1 MGRDI
6 ALIETR
12 SRFSIDEE
20 TGDAQEEASFARGSS
35 QALTLTSGEPSASMP
50 RALSSQRLAL
60 SSHAIASYSVL
71 SIGNSIAICTLSM
84 TVDEAPVHE
93 IEAIVSRTS

>member
-6 ALIETR
+6 AVIETG

-20 TGDAQEEASFARGSS
+20 TGDTQEEASFARGSS

-50 RALSSQRLAL
+50 RALSSHRLAL
-60 SSHAIASYSVL
+60 SSHELAFYSVL
-71 SIGNSIAICTLSM
+71 SIGNNIVICILSM
-84 TVDEAPVHE
+84 TVDEVPVHE
-93 IEAIVSRTS
+93 IEAIVSRT